1 MLETEIIVLKKIH
14 YGETSL
20 IVNGFSVDS
29 GRFDLL
35 LKGGAKSSAKK
46 FPVIDL
52 FREVKVQYKNEEKEL
67 HAVYNAELI
76 NQFDALSSKTD
87 NFDVACKMSSFL
99 MKNLQPAL
107 PCPNTYYVFR
117 NILGVLS
124 QNESFFDTGLPDWN
138 IDGCRIML
146 LICFLEENG
155 LLPEQ
160 LGSNSEDDMKQRYLL
175 NTIIEAGAEGAPLP
189 PIDSNYQKRL
199 LKWLGAL
206 CNYHNLNK

>member
-1 MLETEIIVLKKIH
+1 MLETELIVLKKIP

-52 FREVKVQYKNEEKEL
+52 FREVRVQYKDEEKEL
-67 HAVYNAELI
+67 HAVYNAELV

-99 MKNLQPAL
+99 IKNLQPAL
-107 PCPNTYYVFR
+107 PCPNTYFAFR
-117 NILGVLS
+117 SILAVLS
-124 QNESFFDTGLPDWN
+124 GNSNIFDTEAPEWD
-138 IDGCRIML
+138 IDYCRIIL
-146 LICFLEENG
+146 LICYLEENG

-160 LGSNSEDDMKQRYLL
+160 LGSTPEEDMKQRYLL
-175 NTIIEAGAEGAPLP
+175 NAIIESGAEGIPLP
-189 PIDSNYQKRL
+189 SIDANYRRQL
-199 LKWLGAL
+199 LKWLGSL

>member
-1 MLETEIIVLKKIH
+1 MLETEIIVLKKIP

-52 FREVKVQYKNEEKEL
+52 FREVRLQYKDEAKDL
-67 HAVYNAELI
+67 HAVYNAELV

-87 NFDVACKMSSFL
+87 NFDVACRMSGFL
-99 MKNLQPAL
+99 IRNLQPAL
-107 PCPNTYYVFR
+107 PCPNTYFAFR

-124 QNESFFDTGLPDWN
+124 GNTTVFDMTMPEWDLDC
-138 IDGCRIML
+138 CRIIL
-146 LICFLEENG
+146 LVCFLEENG

-160 LGSNSEDDMKQRYLL
+160 LGNTSEDDMKQRYLL
-175 NTIIEAGAEGAPLP
+175 NTIIEAGAEGASLP
-189 PIDSNYQKRL
+189 PIDPGYRKRL